1 MALIEIEKL
10 VKLYGYVPAL
20 RGIDLTVERGECV
33 TVIGANGSGKSTLIR
48 LLCGLSKPTSGS
60 IRIGGW
66 TIPGEAESVRAQI
79 GLVAHKPLLYEG
91 LTGRENL
98 TFFARLY
105 GAKPDRVD
113 AMLERVGLSKRAGD
127 PARTYSRGMMQ
138 RLSLAR
144 ALLHEPDVLLFDEPY
159 TGLDADSS
167 ATLDAIIMESRAEG
181 RTLMMALHDFERAA
195 RLSSRIIVLA
205 RGEVA
210 HDSAQRGAVADAAAL
225 AAIYAAAG
233 ESAGVTTP

>member
-20 RGIDLTVERGECV
+20 RGIDLVVERGERV
-33 TVIGANGSGKSTLIR
+33 TLIGANGSGKSTLIR
-48 LLCGLSKPTSGS
+48 LLCGLSKPTSGA

-66 TIPGEAESVRAQI
+66 ALPDEAEAVRAQI

-98 TFFARLY
+98 AFFARLY
-105 GAKPDRVD
+105 GAKLDRVD
-113 AMLERVGLSKRAGD
+113 TMLERVGLSKRADD

-144 ALLHEPDVLLFDEPY
+144 ALLHEPEVLLFDEPY
-159 TGLDADSS
+159 TGLDADS
-167 ATLDAIIMESRAEG
+167 AAALDAIITETRAEG
-181 RTLMMALHDFERAA
+181 RTLIMALHDFERAA
-195 RLSSRIIVLA
+195 RLSSRIVVLS
-205 RGEVA
+205 RGKIA
-210 HDSAQRGAVADAAAL
+210 HDSAEHGAVEDAAAL
-225 AAIYAAAG
+225 AAIYTAAG
-233 ESAGVTTP
+233 DPVNRVSA